1 MKASD
6 SFTGLSP
13 HLIASIYPMKR
24 VGDGADWAR
33 DYDYE
38 AFEAPLTQASL
49 DMAVT
54 WQSPFEGSGVESRFP
69 ALAQMAQ
76 AGMFSGVLQAVG
88 HALPKGMERTQALID
103 DLDNSAKKLVGKSG
117 VTKLNSTQVF
127 SGAPPVKI
135 QVTAFLRAFR
145 DSWREV
151 EEPLKKLQEWTLPRH
166 LAKDGVMAE
175 FIKSGYDVLAL
186 MPSEVP
192 TIVGFTYKTR
202 IFQPMVIE
210 SVSDPLD
217 APIDHHGYRISAA
230 VQITLCSLTA
240 LDRKDW
246 GETYVETGR
255 MYF

>member
-1 MKASD
+1 MTAKD

-24 VGDGADWAR
+24 VGDGAEWER
-33 DYDYE
+33 DNE
-38 AFEAPLTQASL
+38 EKPFEAPLTQATM

-88 HALPKGMERTQALID
+88 HALPKDMKRTQALID
-103 DLDNSAKKLVGKSG
+103 DLDGAARKLVGKSG

-127 SGAPPVKI
+127 SGMPPLKI
-135 QVTAFLRAFR
+135 QITAFLRAFKHPVL
-145 DSWREV
+145 EV
-151 EEPLKKLQEWTLPRH
+151 EEPLKKLQEWALPKK
-166 LAKDGVMAE
+166 LARDGTAAE
-175 FIKSGYDVLAL
+175 FIKSGFDVLAL
-186 MPSEVP
+186 MPSRVP
-192 TIVGFTYKTR
+192 TIVGFHYKNR

-217 APIDHHGYRISAA
+217 APIHSSGYRVSAS
-230 VQITLCSLTA
+230 VQITLCTLTA
-240 LDRKDW
+240 LDRNDW
-246 GETYVETGR
+246 NDTYHRT
-255 MYF
+255 F